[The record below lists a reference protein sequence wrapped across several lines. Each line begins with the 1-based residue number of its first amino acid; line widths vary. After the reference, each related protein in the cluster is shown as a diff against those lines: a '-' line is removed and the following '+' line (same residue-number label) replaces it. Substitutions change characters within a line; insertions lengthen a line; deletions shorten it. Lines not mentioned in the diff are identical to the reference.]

1 METDP
6 DDLTNETDIKEVV
19 RRLKIDFDEDVSF
32 VLEDYSKVNEDGKL
46 FLLNDLKS
54 HYKKVG
60 ESVKAEFEFAM
71 KYVKTTYKE
80 AFGLSDK
87 KIDKLFNSNTAKK
100 LKVYGRTTAIAFFIS
115 CLTFISVVV
124 ILCIKF

>member
-32 VLEDYSKVNEDGKL
+32 VLEDYAKVNDAGKL
-46 FLLNDLKS
+46 FLLNDLKA
-54 HYKKVG
+54 HYKRVG
-60 ESVKAEFEFAM
+60 ESVKAEYEFAM
-71 KYVKTTYKE
+71 NYVKKTYKE

-87 KIDKLFNSNTAKK
+87 RIDKLFKSNTNGWFCK
-100 LKVYGRTTAIAFFIS
+100 L
-115 CLTFISVVV
+115 
-124 ILCIKF
+124 